1 MSDSIIGSGW
11 VFPPR
16 FNSPKSGP
24 DMVKDEALLEQAISL
39 VLNTQVGE
47 RSLQPDLGCGLNHF
61 VFSEATPLLLTELKE
76 EISSAILNHEPRIK
90 LLDIQYDLSGVYE
103 GRVNIVLNY
112 WVKQTNARNNMVFPF
127 YLVEKSI

>member
-1 MSDSIIGSGW
+1 MSDSIVGSGW
-11 VFPPR
+11 AFPPR

-24 DMVKDEALLEQAISL
+24 DMVKDETLLEQAIHL

-47 RSLQPDLGCGLNHF
+47 RALQPDLGCGLNHF

-90 LLDIQYDLSGVYE
+90 LLDVQYDLSEVYE
-103 GRVNIVLNY
+103 GRVNIVLSY